1 MFEDN
6 ALILNT
12 NGRIGRI
19 VGHYINVSTNMSVKY
34 TISET
39 SNEMKE
45 ENEKYRALEG
55 PWLIGK
61 TIDVIDFKEKKYR

>member
-1 MFEDN
+1 M
-6 ALILNT
+6 
-12 NGRIGRI
+12 
-19 VGHYINVSTNMSVKY
+19 
-34 TISET
+34 

-61 TIDVIDFKEKKYR
+61 TIDVIDFKEKKYRQNLVLLRNFTYKPN